1 MSSAAPLHLRFFISS
16 PGDVADERKFAQRVI
31 EQELPKDPLLRGRIT
46 CEAVLWDDEVV
57 PVPMVATQGPQ
68 QSVDQRALPSQ
79 CDVVIVILWSRL
91 GSRPGDS
98 YRRADGTPCESGTEW
113 EFEEAVAADP
123 PPHVL
128 VYQRT
133 SPVPFSADDPLFD
146 EKTEQLRKLRGFL
159 GRFEKQDGVY
169 RRGLNRYESPQQFHD
184 RLATDLRAYIQQ
196 VLDRAPQPIAAQP
209 ARTVPY
215 AAIARALAAGELV
228 PFIGPGVLA
237 SHGRPGAPVDP
248 SAPRYLPSSAE
259 LSELLAGEAGLPKDA
274 EHGPLAEVA
283 SYYEAKG
290 TRVMLRESLRR
301 IFGGPAITLASIP
314 PLYTA
319 LASLATRRKLLILTT
334 NFDTLLERSF
344 LAPPAR
350 PYDLV
355 IYPAEKKDLANAV
368 LWWKHGETAPR
379 TPAPNELDID
389 LSSTT
394 VIFKM
399 HGTIQPDTDQWD
411 GTVITE
417 SDYVDFLSRVGGK
430 SAIPS
435 VLSAHLRDRAL
446 LFLGF
451 GLRDWA
457 SRTILRRMKWR
468 SQDEDDETPSWA
480 IASTFTPMELLL
492 WTKRSVHP
500 IEVDLDE
507 FARGLQAQLTPP

>member
-1 MSSAAPLHLRFFISS
+1 MSSAPPLHLRFFVSS

-46 CEAVLWDDEVV
+46 CEAVMHDDEVA
-57 PVPMVATQGPQ
+57 PVPMVATQSPQ
-68 QSVDQRALPSQ
+68 QSVDQRALASQ
-79 CDVVIVILWSRL
+79 CDVVIVILWSKL
-91 GSRPGDS
+91 GSRPGES
-98 YRRADGTPCESGTEW
+98 YCRADGTLCESGTEW
-113 EFEEAVAADP
+113 EFESAVTAHP

-128 VYQRT
+128 VYHRT
-133 SPVPFSADDPLFD
+133 SSVPFTAGDPQRK
-146 EKTEQLRKLRGFL
+146 EKAEQLEKLSAFL
-159 GRFEKQDGVY
+159 GRFDKQDGVY

-184 RLATDLRAYIQQ
+184 RLATDLRAYVQQ
-196 VLDRAPQPIAAQP
+196 RLDSAPQRVAAQ
-209 ARTVPY
+209 ATRTVPY
-215 AAIARALAAGELV
+215 EDIARALAAGELV

-237 SHGRPGAPVDP
+237 SHARPGASINP

-259 LSELLAGEAGLPKDA
+259 LSQLLAGEAGLPRDA

-283 SYYEAKG
+283 SYFEAKRNRG
-290 TRVMLRESLRR
+290 VLRKRLHEL
-301 IFGGPAITLASIP
+301 FGGPAITQAPIP
-314 PLYTA
+314 QLYTA
-319 LASLATRRKLLILTT
+319 LATLAARRNLLILTT

-355 IYPAEKKDLANAV
+355 IYPADNKDLANAV

-379 TPAPNELDID
+379 ASEPNRLDID

-399 HGTIQPDTDQWD
+399 HGTILPDTNQWD

-417 SDYVDFLSRVGGK
+417 SDYVDFLSRVGGE

-435 VLSAHLRDRAL
+435 ILSTHLLDRAL

-457 SRTILRRMKWR
+457 SRNILRRMKWF
-468 SQDEDDETPSWA
+468 SPDDDAERPSWA
-480 IASTFTPMELLL
+480 IASGFTPMEELL
-492 WTKRSVHP
+492 WAKRRVCP